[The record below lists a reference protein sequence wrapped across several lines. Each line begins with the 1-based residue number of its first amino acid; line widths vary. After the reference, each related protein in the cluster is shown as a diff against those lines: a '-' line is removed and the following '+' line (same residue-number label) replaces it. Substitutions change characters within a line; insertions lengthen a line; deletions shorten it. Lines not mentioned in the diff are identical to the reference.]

1 MLRELAGVKWS
12 VERWKDW
19 FKGRSLLVVCD
30 NASTVFALDAGW
42 SRGPLRRRLLGAV
55 IDALVDGNTPYAA
68 AWAARDTAIVRL
80 CDSLTRATPSVS
92 LSPPRPAAPPRR
104 SSRGPGQSTSDGG
117 DARLDGGV
125 VRSFLH

>member
-55 IDALVDGNTPYAA
+55 IDALVDGTP
-68 AWAARDTAIVRL
+68 
-80 CDSLTRATPSVS
+80 PM
-92 LSPPRPAAPPRR
+92 PRR
-104 SSRGPGQSTSDGG
+104 GPLVTQ
-117 DARLDGGV
+117 RLFV
-125 VRSFLH
+125 CATR